1 MSNISMKMKNLVEIS
16 SLVAESTNFFEIKDK
31 IIEKMLEVVFPR
43 KACVNLFY
51 NNWKWPHMVLKEL
64 DITSCHFLK
73 LGIEGDKR
81 LLLKILNLE

>member
-16 SLVAESTNFFEIKDK
+16 SLVAEFTNSFDIKDK

-51 NNWKWPHMVLKEL
+51 NNDYEHSYLVC
-64 DITSCHFLK
+64 S
-73 LGIEGDKR
+73 
-81 LLLKILNLE
+81 NSLEYIKQTFKSKDTRV